1 MKLHQITIFLSL
13 CFFCPVL
20 SAQNTNK
27 PDTSNPRNIKFE
39 MAQARMKFNNDNYPG
54 ALKMYEG
61 MMETNPNDITLN
73 YRLGECYFVMDRFQ
87 DAIPPLEKCAEA
99 ASDDFEML
107 DFYLARSYQKT
118 QRFKKAKE
126 HYKKHINALSEE
138 DEAETDPAAVY
149 LNKVNNAIR
158 LTDDEVDVEI
168 SNMGKTIN
176 SKYVDANPSITAD
189 ETVLIFTS
197 RRPESSKT
205 LRDPVTGEYFDNIY
219 ISDKQKDDT
228 WSEAKPIPGEINTPD
243 AYEANSSIS
252 PDGKTIFLYMNIA
265 GITQSGDIYVSH
277 KSDEGTWTK
286 PQPLRENSPSGF
298 FKKIAHGFDV
308 LFHGEKSINSSY
320 FETSA
325 CITADNNSLYFISER
340 QKKGLGQGDIWVA
353 HKIGGGWSVPRNL
366 GKNINT
372 PDDEISVFIH
382 PDGKTMFYASNGK
395 HSMGGYDIL
404 MCRKVDGKWSKPV
417 NLGYPIN
424 TPYDE
429 FHFVLSADGNK
440 AYISSNRESS
450 MGKTDIFTIDMKQY
464 FDSKETGFKQPKLAV
479 VKGSIIDENKNPI
492 TTKIDISDA
501 ETGEHITSIMSDK
514 SGEYFITLSKGRN
527 YILFISHKDMEPVA
541 KTVSI
546 PKGDASEN
554 IITWHFILNKK

>member
-1 MKLHQITIFLSL
+1 MKIQHSIILLAL
-13 CFFCPVL
+13 CFLCPAL
-20 SAQNTNK
+20 SAQNTHK
-27 PDTSNPRNIKFE
+27 PDTSKPRNIRFE

-61 MMETNPNDITLN
+61 MMKTNPNDITLN
-73 YRLGECYFVMDRFQ
+73 FRLGECYFVIDRFE

-99 ASDDFEML
+99 GSDDFDML
-107 DFYLARSYQKT
+107 DFYLARSYQKN
-118 QRFKKAKE
+118 QQFKKAKV
-126 HYKKHINALSEE
+126 HYEKYLSSLSD
-138 DEAETDPAAVY
+138 DEAETDPANVY
-149 LNKVNNAIR
+149 LNKVNNAVR
-158 LTDDEVDVEI
+158 LMDQKVDVDI
-168 SNMGKTIN
+168 SNMGKVIN
-176 SKYVDANPSITAD
+176 SKYVDSNPSITAD
-189 ETVLIFTS
+189 QTVLIFTS

-219 ISDKQKDDT
+219 ISHKQKDGT

-252 PDGKTIFLYMNIA
+252 PDGKTIFIYMNIN

-277 KSDEGTWTK
+277 KNNEGTWTK

-298 FKKIAHGFDV
+298 FKKIAHGFDI

-340 QKKGLGQGDIWVA
+340 EKKGFGQGDVWVA
-353 HKIGGGWSVPRNL
+353 HKIGNGWSVPRNL

-372 PDDEISVFIH
+372 VDDEISVFIH
-382 PDGKTMFYASNGK
+382 PDGNTMFYASNGK

-404 MCRKVDGKWSKPV
+404 MSRKEDGKWSDPV

-429 FHFVLSADGNK
+429 FHFALSADGNT
-440 AYISSNRESS
+440 AYISSNRENS
-450 MGKTDIFTIDMKQY
+450 MGKTDLYTIDMKTY
-464 FDSKETGFKQPKLAV
+464 FDEMDFGFEQPTLTV
-479 VKGSIIDENKNPI
+479 VKGYIIDEDKNPVA
-492 TTKIDISDA
+492 TEIDISDA
-501 ETGEHITSIMSDK
+501 ETGKHVTTIMSDEN
-514 SGEYFITLSKGRN
+514 GEYFITLSQGKD
-527 YILFISHKDMEPVA
+527 YILLISHKDMEPIA
-541 KTVSI
+541 KTISI
-546 PKGDASEN
+546 LEEDQAQNTK
-554 IITWHFILNKK
+554 TWHFILNKK